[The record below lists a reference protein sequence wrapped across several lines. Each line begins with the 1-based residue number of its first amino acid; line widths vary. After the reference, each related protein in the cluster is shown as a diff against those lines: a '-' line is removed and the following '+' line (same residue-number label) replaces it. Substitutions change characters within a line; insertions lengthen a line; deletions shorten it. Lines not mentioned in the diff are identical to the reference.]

1 MKETEKKQKWE
12 PPEPGKVAVVP
23 ESNMVPVK
31 IPTPEEIER
40 ALIASNGLI
49 TYAAEKLKC
58 PVEVVKKQ
66 IKRYKNLREV
76 LMNLR
81 DAFLDAAEDTML
93 YRVTQKR
100 DLIASMFV
108 LKTIGKHRG
117 WVEKVEKVGDSVNN
131 PVFIKILPVDGVGHI
146 INTGKKG
153 RPKRLIAEAKVLPPA
168 DYTKFTDKEKELV
181 DGKVKDFIDAEIIE
195 EGINE

>member
-1 MKETEKKQKWE
+1 MAVNAKYT
-12 PPEPGKVAVVP
+12 PPKPSSLAVIP
-23 ESNMVPVK
+23 ESTAIPAK
-31 IPTPEEIER
+31 IPTPDEIER

-58 PVEVVKKQ
+58 PVDVIKKQ
-66 IKRYKNLREV
+66 IKRYKGLRDV

-81 DAFLDAAEDTML
+81 DAFLDAAEDTMI
-93 YRVTQKR
+93 YRITEKR

-117 WVEKVEKVGDSVNN
+117 WVEKVEKAGDSVNN

-146 INTGKKG
+146 NTDKKKRG
-153 RPKRLIAEAKVLPPA
+153 RPKALIAEAKVLPPVA
-168 DYTKFTDKEKELV
+168 DTKFTDKEKALV

-195 EGINE
+195 